1 MDTLFL
7 GFDKMPSYPDGQVVE
22 LFYQNNVLKLTLK
35 DYKEEIETYTFQ
47 NILQLT
53 DENYL
58 NEDIYEIRTFWE
70 EKEEEKICKIS
81 ILSAWTGR
89 EMIHFSFFM

>member
-35 DYKEEIETYTFQ
+35 DYKEEIVTYSFLNIFQ
-47 NILQLT
+47 LSF
-53 DENYL
+53 ENYL
-58 NEDIYEIRTFWE
+58 NEDIDEIRTFWE
-70 EKEEEKICKIS
+70 EREEEKICKIS
-81 ILSAWTGR
+81 ILSASKGR

>member
-7 GFDKMPSYPDGQVVE
+7 GANKMPSYPDGQVVE
-22 LFYQNNVLKLTLK
+22 LSYQNNVLKLTLK
-35 DYKEEIETYTFQ
+35 DYKEKIETYSFLNIFQ
-47 NILQLT
+47 LSF
-53 DENYL
+53 ENYL
-58 NEDIYEIRTFWE
+58 NEDIDEIRTFWE
-70 EKEEEKICKIS
+70 ERKKEKICKIS

>member
-7 GFDKMPSYPDGQVVE
+7 GTNKMPSYPDGQVVE
-22 LFYQNNVLKLTLK
+22 LSYQFNLLKLTLK
-35 DYKEEIETYTFQ
+35 DYKEEIVTYSFLNIFQ
-47 NILQLT
+47 LSF
-53 DENYL
+53 ENYL
-58 NEDIYEIRTFWE
+58 NEDIDEIRTFWE
-70 EKEEEKICKIS
+70 EREEEKICKIS

>member
-7 GFDKMPSYPDGQVVE
+7 GTNKMPSYPDGQVVE
-22 LFYQNNVLKLTLK
+22 LSYQNNVLKLTLK
-35 DYKEEIETYTFQ
+35 DYKEEIVIYSFLNIFQ
-47 NILQLT
+47 LSF
-53 DENYL
+53 ENYL
-58 NEDIYEIRTFWE
+58 NEDIDEIRTLWE
-70 EKEEEKICKIS
+70 EREKEKICKIS

>member
-35 DYKEEIETYTFQ
+35 DYKEEIITYSFLNIFQ
-47 NILQLT
+47 LSF
-53 DENYL
+53 ENYL
-58 NEDIYEIRTFWE
+58 NEDIDEIRTFWE
-70 EKEEEKICKIS
+70 ERDGEKVCRIS
-81 ILSAWTGR
+81 ILSAWTGK
-89 EMIHFSFFM
+89 EMMHFSFFM

>member
-7 GFDKMPSYPDGQVVE
+7 GSDKMPSYPDAQVVE
-22 LFYQNNVLKLTLK
+22 LFYQNNVLKITLM
-35 DYKEEIETYTFQ
+35 DYKEEIVTYSFLNIFQ
-47 NILQLT
+47 LSF
-53 DENYL
+53 ENYL
-58 NEDIYEIRTFWE
+58 NEDIDEIRTFWE
-70 EKEEEKICKIS
+70 EREEEKICKIS